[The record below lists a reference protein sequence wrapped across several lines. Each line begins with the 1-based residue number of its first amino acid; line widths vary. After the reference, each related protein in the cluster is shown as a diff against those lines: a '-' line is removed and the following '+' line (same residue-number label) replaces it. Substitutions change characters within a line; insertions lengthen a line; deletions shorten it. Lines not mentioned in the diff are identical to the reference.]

1 LRRWPGPGGP
11 AKSLSV
17 TDNRA
22 ETRNTN
28 EKKERNSS
36 CWRDWIAERRRLQDG
51 LLSPVLIE
59 ARTELA
65 AAEDLPVATLIA
77 LLLNEALGHRLHRSR
92 S

>member
-1 LRRWPGPGGP
+1 VL
-11 AKSLSV
+11 
-17 TDNRA
+17 
-22 ETRNTN
+22 
-28 EKKERNSS
+28 ERLDSGAPQTS
-36 CWRDWIAERRRLQDG
+36 QDG

-59 ARTELA
+59 ALTELA